1 MFTLTTTFTGCISR
15 NRFMKKEDR
24 DTKAREG
31 LLTLLKKFLSVK
43 TPMDKL
49 LDQEARKGHK
59 QHEGG

>member
-1 MFTLTTTFTGCISR
+1 
-15 NRFMKKEDR
+15 MKKEDR